1 MMALDPK
8 RIFGRLSRDIP
19 QPLHRHLFIVGSLA
33 AAYHFR
39 ARLERRAVNTKDA
52 DMVVYPAGDV
62 RSSKALARE
71 LLTAGWRRTP
81 ECWPVGKTSPAQELR
96 AIRLYPPGSEDYF
109 VELLGLPRRGQSG
122 KVVWIPVHLPDGWY
136 GVGCHR
142 FMSLNAFRRLK
153 SPEGLEYSS
162 PAMMALANLL
172 SHPGIGPERMGTP
185 IQGRKILRSAKDL
198 GRVLALAWLAGRDAA
213 EGWLEDWVEGL
224 RRCFPGSWRTLARN
238 AGRGLQDLLANEDAL
253 EEARIT
259 IDVGLLNGRGVTVE
273 NLEAVGARVVADL
286 VLPLAGRAG
295 RRPT

>member
-1 MMALDPK
+1 MALDPR
-8 RIFGRLSRDIP
+8 RIFGRLSKDIP
-19 QPLHRHLFIVGSLA
+19 RPLHPHIFIVGSLA

-39 ARLERRAVNTKDA
+39 ARLEGRAVNTKDA
-52 DMVVYPAGDV
+52 DVVVYPAGDI
-62 RSSKALARE
+62 RSSRVLAQE

-81 ECWPVGKTSPAQELR
+81 ECRPMGKASPAHELR
-96 AIRLYPPGSEDYF
+96 AIRLYPPGSGDYF
-109 VELLGLPRRGQSG
+109 VELLGLPRRRQLG
-122 KVVWIPVHLPDGWY
+122 KLVWIPVHLSDGWY

-172 SHPGIGPERMGTP
+172 SHPEVGPQRMGTP
-185 IQGRKILRSAKDL
+185 VQGRTILRSAKDL

-213 EGWLEDWVEGL
+213 EGWLENWVEGL
-224 RRCFPGSWRTLARN
+224 RRYFPGSWRAHARN
-238 AGRGLQDLLANEDAL
+238 AGRGLQDLMGNEEAM

-259 IDVGLLNGRGVTVE
+259 TDVGLLNGRGVTVD
-273 NLEAVGARVVADL
+273 NLRAVGDRIMADL
-286 VLPLAGRAG
+286 VLPLADRAK